1 MQLRERV
8 LIEISGGITPDTI
21 REYAALDIE
30 RISLG
35 MLTHTVRNADFS
47 LEIRQGS

>member
-1 MQLRERV
+1 M
-8 LIEISGGITPDTI
+8 IS
-21 REYAALDIE
+21 EFAALGVE

-47 LEIRQGS
+47 LEIQR